1 MNKLEQ
7 LRKITT
13 VVADTGDIES
23 IKKYLPVDAT
33 TNPSLLLKSAQQGQ
47 YQYLLDDA
55 IEYAHQHE
63 NSVQGITLLALDKLA
78 VNFAGEILKI
88 VPGRVSIEADAR
100 LSFDTEATVK
110 RARRLVELCNSR
122 GIDTERI
129 LIKIAS
135 TWEGIRAGEIL
146 EHQGI
151 HCNLTLM
158 FHLAQ
163 AVACAQAGVTLVS
176 PFVGRI
182 LDWFKKSESREAYTP
197 VDDPGVKSV
206 IEIYQYFKAH
216 KYPTVVMGASFR
228 NTGEILELAGCDLL
242 TIAPT
247 LMEELR
253 NSEGPVPLKLDAQA
267 AANMQIPEIDVSEAS
282 FRWMMN
288 DSAMATEKLAEG
300 IRNFTKDT
308 IKLESLLNDAFMK
321 RSA

>member
-7 LRKITT
+7 LRKITK
-13 VVADTGDIES
+13 VVADTGDIEA

-33 TNPSLLLKSAQQGQ
+33 TNPSLLLKSAQQSQ
-47 YQYLLDDA
+47 YHYLLDDA
-55 IEYAHQHE
+55 IEYAHQHASNTTE
-63 NSVQGITLLALDKLA
+63 TTLLALDRLA

-88 VPGRVSIEADAR
+88 VPGRVSIEVDAR
-100 LSFDTEATVK
+100 LSFDTDATVR
-110 RARRLVELCNSR
+110 RAQRLIELCKSR
-122 GIDTERI
+122 GIDTQRI
-129 LIKIAS
+129 LIKVAS

-146 EHQGI
+146 ERQGI

-182 LDWFKKSESREAYTP
+182 LDWYKKSESRESYLP

-206 IEIYQYFKAH
+206 IEIFHYFKKH
-216 KYPTVVMGASFR
+216 NYPTVVMGASFR

-242 TIAPT
+242 TIAPP

-253 NSEGPVPLKLDAQA
+253 NSEGKLERKLDPKDSA
-267 AANMQIPEIDVSEAS
+267 AMQIPHLDVSES
-282 FRWMMN
+282 NFRWLMN

-308 IKLESLLNDAFMK
+308 IKLESLLNDACMK

>member
-1 MNKLEQ
+1 MNQLEQ
-7 LRKITT
+7 LHKITK
-13 VVADTGDIES
+13 VVADTGDIEA

-47 YQYLLDDA
+47 YRYLLDDA
-55 IEYAHQHE
+55 IEFAHQRA
-63 NSVQGITLLALDKLA
+63 NSAAEITLLAVDKLA

-88 VPGRVSIEADAR
+88 VPGRVSIEVDAR
-100 LSFDTEATVK
+100 LSFDTDATVR
-110 RARRLVELCNSR
+110 RAQRLIELCKSR
-122 GIDTERI
+122 GIDTGRI

-146 EHQGI
+146 ERQDI

-163 AVACAQAGVTLVS
+163 AVASAQAGVTLVS

-182 LDWFKKSESREAYTP
+182 LDWYKKSESRESYLP

-206 IEIYQYFKAH
+206 VEIYNYFKVYE
-216 KYPTVVMGASFR
+216 YPTVVMGASFR
-228 NTGEILELAGCDLL
+228 NVGEILELAGCDLL
-242 TIAPT
+242 TIAPP

-253 NSEGPVPLKLDAQA
+253 SSEGPVPRKLDAQA
-267 AANMQIPEIDVSEAS
+267 AVKMQIPQLNVRESN
-282 FRWMMN
+282 FRWLMN

-308 IKLESLLNDAFMK
+308 VKLESLLNDAFMK